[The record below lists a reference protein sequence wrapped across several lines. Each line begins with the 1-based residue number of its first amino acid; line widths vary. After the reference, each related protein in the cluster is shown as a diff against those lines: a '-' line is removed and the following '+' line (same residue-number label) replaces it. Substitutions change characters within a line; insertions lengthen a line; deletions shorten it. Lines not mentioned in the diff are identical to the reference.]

1 MTAQAIA
8 HESLSRA
15 VSGNSTANYHPIIEG
30 FMSRGIAVDDI
41 KPREN
46 VFTYNAWRALGRQ
59 VRRGEHGVKA
69 TTFVPVKGKKA
80 TTETP
85 GKDGFKMPRT
95 VTVFHVSQTDE
106 IRAYCSSC
114 DNAPCICEID
124 SSEQD
129 AYRTELPADQV
140 EAIDAQT
147 TAFVQARMTGRPVSF
162 RYVDGTHETFNA

>member
-8 HESLSRA
+8 HESLTRA
-15 VSGNSTANYHPIIEG
+15 VSGNSIMNYMPIVEG
-30 FMSRGIAVDDI
+30 FMARGIAVDDI

-69 TTFVPVKGKKA
+69 TTFVPVKGKKS
-80 TTETP
+80 TEDAA
-85 GKDGFKMPRT
+85 GKNGFKMPRT

-106 IRAYCSSC
+106 IGEEP
-114 DNAPCICEID
+114 APP
-124 SSEQD
+124 
-129 AYRTELPADQV
+129 ALPADQV
-140 EAIDAQT
+140 EAIDQQT
-147 TAFVQARMTGRPVSF
+147 TAFVQARMIGRPVSF

>member
-15 VSGNSTANYHPIIEG
+15 VSGNSTANYLPIIAG
-30 FMSRGIAVDDI
+30 FMARGIAVDDI

-80 TTETP
+80 TEEKP

-95 VTVFHVSQTDE
+95 VTVFHVSQTDPVPE
-106 IRAYCSSC
+106 SLPECESFDRVGFTIRKGGTI
-114 DNAPCICEID
+114 NRTL
-124 SSEQD
+124 QD
-129 AYRTELPADQV
+129 DDERAAK
-140 EAIDAQT
+140 DAHRERFQ
-147 TAFVQARMTGRPVSF
+147 
-162 RYVDGTHETFNA
+162 D